1 MIKFIPLA
9 WLLLSLCQ
17 QASAQQGYPLR
28 GIVVDAATQRPIVGA
43 NIISGTLYAVSSE
56 QGEFTIPNMPRGTHE
71 LEITHIGYSK
81 EYLTVVVVGPLAD
94 IVISLKGTVT
104 DLAEVELIGKTQ
116 QRQLRELPST
126 TVQVSGQFLDQNREN
141 SLMQTLAKIPGVG
154 TISIGSG
161 QSKPLIRGLGFN
173 RVIVVQNGIKHE
185 AQQWGSDH
193 SLEIDQY
200 GIDKVR
206 IIKGPASLLYGSDA
220 IAGVVDIPPPVI
232 PMQNSF
238 EGEVNVLGE
247 TNNALF
253 GLSSGIRARKEKWY
267 YRGRLTFRDYG
278 DYKVPTD
285 QIEYQ
290 SYNIGLHKN
299 RLRNTAGMEGNA
311 SFSLGFL
318 SERIK
323 SETFIGNVYAKNG
336 FFANAHGLEF
346 RTSSIDYDRYDR
358 DVDLPHHKVNHFK
371 IINNTTF
378 HLGEH
383 TLKLDLGYQN
393 NHREEHSEPVPHG
406 YMPTPPDSRERIFD
420 KNTYSLNLSDR
431 FRPSAAHDLVFGLN
445 AEFQDNNIGGWGF
458 LIPEYK
464 RFTLGA
470 LAYGQFEIGG
480 GLHLMGGIRYDL
492 GLVDTKSYFDW
503 YPSPQ
508 NNADG
513 TISHIHRQRAQDRNM
528 QFGSFSGSIGMS
540 HSMGNTTYKINLGK
554 SFRMPLASELA
565 SDGVNYHMYR
575 YELGNIDLDP
585 EQSYQLDLEVD
596 HTTTKFNVV
605 ISPFINFFENFIYLN
620 PSPVYYQT
628 LQIYGYTQARVLR
641 FGGEVQAGVQLTTAL
656 RLEASA
662 EYVRSRQE
670 SGPKK
675 GFTLPF
681 APPLSGLF
689 SVSHRSNDF
698 LIFKQ
703 PLIRADLKLTAS
715 QNHIVPPEEKTPG
728 YQVLDLSAQCGIPL
742 FKRERAAELRI
753 KLNNVL
759 DTEYYDHTSYY
770 RLIDVPQAGRNLSVS
785 LTVPF

>member
-1 MIKFIPLA
+1 
-9 WLLLSLCQ
+9 
-17 QASAQQGYPLR
+17 
-28 GIVVDAATQRPIVGA
+28 
-43 NIISGTLYAVSSE
+43 
-56 QGEFTIPNMPRGTHE
+56 
-71 LEITHIGYSK
+71 
-81 EYLTVVVVGPLAD
+81 
-94 IVISLKGTVT
+94 
-104 DLAEVELIGKTQ
+104 
-116 QRQLRELPST
+116 
-126 TVQVSGQFLDQNREN
+126 
-141 SLMQTLAKIPGVG
+141 
-154 TISIGSG
+154 
-161 QSKPLIRGLGFN
+161 
-173 RVIVVQNGIKHE
+173 
-185 AQQWGSDH
+185 
-193 SLEIDQY
+193 
-200 GIDKVR
+200 
-206 IIKGPASLLYGSDA
+206 
-220 IAGVVDIPPPVI
+220 
-232 PMQNSF
+232 
-238 EGEVNVLGE
+238 
-247 TNNALF
+247 
-253 GLSSGIRARKEKWY
+253 
-267 YRGRLTFRDYG
+267 
-278 DYKVPTD
+278 
-285 QIEYQ
+285 
-290 SYNIGLHKN
+290 
-299 RLRNTAGMEGNA
+299 
-311 SFSLGFL
+311 
-318 SERIK
+318 
-323 SETFIGNVYAKNG
+323 
-336 FFANAHGLEF
+336 
-346 RTSSIDYDRYDR
+346 
-358 DVDLPHHKVNHFK
+358 
-371 IINNTTF
+371 
-378 HLGEH
+378 

-715 QNHIVPPEEKTPG
+715 QKHIVPPEEKTPG

-742 FKRERAAELRI
+742 FKWERAAELRI

-770 RLIDVPQAGRNLSVS
+770 RLIDV
-785 LTVPF
+785 